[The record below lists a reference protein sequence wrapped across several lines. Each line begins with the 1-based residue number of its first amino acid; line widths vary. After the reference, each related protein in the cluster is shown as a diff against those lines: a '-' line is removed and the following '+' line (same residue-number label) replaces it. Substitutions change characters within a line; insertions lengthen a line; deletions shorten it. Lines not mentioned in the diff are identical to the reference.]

1 MALIH
6 YHIERPGPRSRYIL
20 AHVLGGMTGWIP
32 REVEDLDAFRQVAG
46 PKLIYGH
53 GAVDGAVRIMPHGL
67 LEERGIPVRQAHYEV
82 VQGMPVLY
90 PINGGLL
97 PFDIFSAAFHL
108 LSRAEEHGPIP
119 RDEHGRPLTRHLQ
132 ASVHGYL
139 DRPLVDEWMQML
151 LAAWRTE
158 DPGLPN
164 HERTYAQVAT
174 MDADNGAMYL
184 GRPWWRSV
192 GSAARDLV
200 KGRPTRVRDRIAVL
214 AGSRPDPY
222 AVHAAFVELARGHG
236 ALPII
241 NFLASP
247 RSAHDHAVPL
257 RTPYIKEVLRHTA
270 EQAVVGLHPGYGSS
284 GTPGQIAVERKA
296 LESAAGIVVMRSRQH
311 YLRMRL
317 PETVRELVD
326 AGIRED
332 HSMGLADAVGFRAGT
347 CTPFPFYD
355 LGAEQPLPIMMHP
368 FAVMDSAMAYKMGL
382 PPEEAVAKA
391 CRIADAVRSVH
402 GTFITVWHERF
413 LSNYGDEAGW
423 GRVAPEVIAYARP

>member
-1 MALIH
+1 
-6 YHIERPGPRSRYIL
+6 
-20 AHVLGGMTGWIP
+20 MTGWNA
-32 REVEDLDAFRQVAG
+32 REVENLDAFRQVAG

-53 GAVDGAVRIMPHGL
+53 GAVQEAVRIIPHGL
-67 LEERGIPVRQAHYEV
+67 LEEHGSPVGQPAYKT
-82 VQGMPVLY
+82 VQGMPVGY
-90 PINGGLL
+90 PISGGLL

-132 ASVHGYL
+132 ATMHGCL
-139 DRPLVDEWMQML
+139 ERPLVDEWMMML

-158 DPGLPN
+158 DPDLPSP
-164 HERTYAQVAT
+164 ERTYAQVAT

-192 GSAARDLV
+192 GSAARDLM
-200 KGRPTRVRDRIAVL
+200 KGRPKRVRDRIAVL
-214 AGSRPDPY
+214 AGARPDPY

-236 ALPII
+236 TKPII
-241 NFLASP
+241 NFLVSP
-247 RSAHDHAVPL
+247 RGAHDHAVPL
-257 RTPYIKEVLRHTA
+257 RTPYIREVLRHTA
-270 EQAVVGLHPGYGSS
+270 EQAVIGLHPGYGSS
-284 GTPGQIAVERKA
+284 EVPGRIAKEKKM
-296 LESAAGIVVMRSRQH
+296 LESASGTVVWHSRQH

-317 PETVRELVD
+317 PETMRALVD

-355 LGAEQPLPIMMHP
+355 LEEEQPLPLMIHP

-382 PPEEAVAKA
+382 TPEEAVAKA
-391 CRIADAVRSVH
+391 CRIADAVRSVQ

-413 LSNYGDEAGW
+413 LSNYGDESGW